1 MEPELKSNSVKTP
14 IPKKLS
20 EFHFSVVRGWLGPEC
35 KEYDLENRP
44 RIEDNRIIAKT
55 GSYTHNIIN
64 EKDIGPRIFDYI
76 ENENKLNK
84 IKDIENSD
92 SSFKDYLN
100 GEYE

>member
-20 EFHFSVVRGWLGPEC
+20 EFHFSIIRNRLKPKC